1 MTLPP
6 TAPEPSN
13 PPPPPPTFDPNL
25 FPARHRPWKQLLMD
39 HNPCLL
45 LSTVLML
52 VGCYLVNSTLRYQAA
67 NAKMLGLLGVIN
79 LYEACI
85 IPLGLLLIRRSRGT
99 ARDGWWLVLFETLFL
114 VNATFVNPDF
124 GTAWAIPLNLGL
136 WALACVKAAI
146 LLRGLKIGLGLRTFG
161 FMAFQLGIIY
171 ALPVFFALTKVD
183 GVESPR
189 LMYGLWWLVGL
200 LPLIYDQLARA
211 DRPHPQW
218 DLVQNVIRRVYLIAP
233 WVMLVVHMGFAHW
246 AHQSEF
252 YLPDVAPVLLGLAIA
267 AGRVH
272 LRPDLRVL
280 ARCLPAVALILTL
293 LADPGE
299 LQWLVPV
306 GNLGHMVTPA
316 HLTMAGAILTYGYL
330 ASAWYFLIALATVIT
345 FGTGYIF
352 QYWIFAA
359 LRATLRFLLNLLPTT
374 AYAWGVTAILAA
386 FILLGIGTYLSLRR
400 THHEKAAT

>member
-6 TAPEPSN
+6 PAPEPSN
-13 PPPPPPTFDPNL
+13 PPPTFDPNL

-45 LSTVLML
+45 LSTVCML
-52 VGCYLVNSTLRYQAA
+52 VGCYLVNSALRYQAA

-85 IPLGLLLIRRSRGT
+85 IPLGLLLIRRNRGT
-99 ARDGWWLVLFETLFL
+99 ARDGWWLVLFESLFL
-114 VNATFVNPDF
+114 VNATFINPDF

-136 WALACVKAAI
+136 WVLACLKAAI

-171 ALPVFFALTKVD
+171 ALPIFFALTKDD

-200 LPLIYDQLARA
+200 LPLIYDQLAHA

-233 WVMLVVHMGFAHW
+233 WIMLVAHMGFAHW

-252 YLPDVAPVLLGLAIA
+252 YLADIAPPLLGLAIA
-267 AGRVH
+267 ARRVN
-272 LRPDLRVL
+272 LRPDLRL
-280 ARCLPAVALILTL
+280 LTRCLPAVALILTL
-293 LADPGE
+293 LADAGE

-306 GNLGHMVTPA
+306 GEATRMVAPA
-316 HLTMAGAILTYGYL
+316 HVTIAATILTYGYL
-330 ASAWYFLIALATVIT
+330 ASAFQFFISLLTVVAV
-345 FGTGYIF
+345 GTGYIF
-352 QYWIFAA
+352 QSWIITA
-359 LRATLRFLLNLLPTT
+359 LRATLRFLLNQLPTT

-386 FILLGIGTYLSLRR
+386 FILLSIGTYLSLNR
-400 THHEKAAT
+400 TRKPDPAV